1 MMPMHHMGIGIRSM
15 RDADC
20 HAVAALLPD
29 LGYSATPDQ
38 LQVRLIALREWPHQ
52 EAFVAE
58 MGGALIGLCQIQGV
72 RLLASEGYAE
82 VQALVVATGHQRQG
96 IGNALLQHACDWAN
110 ALGYERV
117 RLRSGVHR
125 EAAHRFYEAAGF
137 PRSKAS
143 YAFERH
149 RPQTCQ

>member
-1 MMPMHHMGIGIRSM
+1 MTPMPHTGTTIRSM

-38 LQVRLIALREWPHQ
+38 LQVRLTALREWPHQ

-58 MGGALIGLCQIQGV
+58 MGGALIGLYQIQGV

-82 VQALVVATGHQRQG
+82 VQALVVAASHQRQG
-96 IGNALLQHACDWAN
+96 IGNGLLQHACDWAN
-110 ALGYERV
+110 ALGYARV
-117 RLRSGVHR
+117 RLRSGIHR

-137 PRSKAS
+137 SGSKAS
-143 YAFERH
+143 YAFERY
-149 RPQTCQ
+149 RPRTCQ